1 MDKLLGSFL
10 LFLLWVLPLAAQNI
24 PPVSDAQVKAEM
36 ERRGIDVADEDIIRQ
51 KLEERGFDLDNIDPD
66 QAVELEAALEEVIA
80 ELEREKGES
89 AESSITELPLEPKT
103 SSEEEPVENDEGL
116 PDEENNLAD
125 ELIEEQT
132 PSPPAL
138 VYGQQI
144 FRDKSINIFLRSKD
158 ALPSDSYILGAG
170 DKINISIWGISQ
182 EDATY
187 EIGKAGYIKPSR
199 MPRIS
204 LKGISFGKAKK
215 ILESRFAQY
224 YQFRPEDFE
233 ATITYSRTITVNIY
247 GEVFNPGGFTI
258 PATNTAFNA
267 LVAAGGPSD
276 IGSVRNI
283 KLHRDG
289 QIPQRIDVYEFMND
303 PSARERFYLQDN
315 DVIHVAPSKR
325 VVSITGAVKRPYKY
339 ELIENE
345 QLNQLIE
352 FAGGLANNAY
362 LSNIVIK
369 RFIDDEEKLININLR
384 ELRQRNDDFELFPG
398 DVVTI
403 NAIPRPFKN
412 FISVSGAVTLP
423 GKYELTVNMRI
434 SSLLEKIELEETARM
449 DVAVLTRILP
459 DGRGDYEMINLNN
472 ILQNKNGVSD
482 LILRPKDRLRIL
494 SQADYTDKATIRIEG
509 AVRNPSEHGFGR
521 DQDLKVSDAILL
533 AGGTRQDATSFAY
546 IHRKDPKN
554 TKLTEYIRVD
564 LEQALNAP
572 ESSANFNLEPFD
584 KIVVFSKLTYVDESF
599 VKLSGAIRNPGE
611 YQYDESLSLRDVLT
625 MAGGLKLEA
634 ASNRIDIFRV
644 VINEEQP
651 TRTIVATIE
660 VDDDFTVNGNQI
672 KLEPF
677 DQIVVREV
685 PEFAYQRIVTL
696 NGAVKYPGAYALLD
710 KNEKLS
716 SLINRAGGLTTEAFY
731 GGSTLYRAK
740 DGVGFIILDLE
751 TAMEDKNSRFNY
763 ILREGD
769 IVNIPKQKDIVTIK
783 MGNTKSAELYPD
795 KILSSGKFN
804 VAFHEGKN
812 AKYYLD
818 RYAAGIG
825 ENGRKRLV
833 TVEHPNGEIERTKNL
848 LLLKKYPK
856 VRKGSI
862 ISVGGKSMKKEK
874 EKSEK
879 EKEEID
885 WGKTIANSLA
895 QATAILSLI
904 LLVQQVSR

>member
-1 MDKLLGSFL
+1 MDKLFGSFV
-10 LFLLWVLPLAAQNI
+10 LFLLWTLPLYAQNI
-24 PPVSDAQVKAEM
+24 PSVSDAQVKAEM
-36 ERRGIDVADEDIIRQ
+36 ERRGIAAADEDIIKQ
-51 KLEERGFDLDNIDPD
+51 KLEERGFDLENIDPS
-66 QAVELEAALEEVIA
+66 QATELEAALEEVIA
-80 ELEREKGES
+80 ELEREK
-89 AESSITELPLEPKT
+89 AENPTSPIAELPEDSNNEELVEEPGN
-103 SSEEEPVENDEGL
+103 SISEEND
-116 PDEENNLAD
+116 LAD
-125 ELIEEQT
+125 EVAEVET
-132 PSPPAL
+132 PPLPPAL

-144 FRDKSINIFLRSKD
+144 FRDKSIDVFSRSKD

-170 DKINISIWGISQ
+170 DKINISIWGFSQ

-187 EIGKAGYIKPSR
+187 EIGKAGYIKPTR

-283 KLHRDG
+283 KLYRDG
-289 QIPQRIDVYEFMND
+289 QVPQRIDVYEFMND
-303 PSARERFYLQDN
+303 PSTKERFYLQDN
-315 DVIHVAPSKR
+315 DVIHIAPSKR
-325 VVSITGAVKRPYKY
+325 VISIKGAVKRPYKY

-345 QLNQLIE
+345 QLNKLIE
-352 FAGGLANNAY
+352 FAGGLSNNAY
-362 LSNIVIK
+362 LGNIMIK
-369 RFIDDEEKLININLR
+369 RYEEDQEKLINIDLKDLR
-384 ELRQRNDDFELFPG
+384 KRNQDFELFPG
-398 DVVTI
+398 DEVVISTI
-403 NAIPRPFKN
+403 PKPFKN
-412 FISVSGAVTLP
+412 FINVSGAIVLP
-423 GKYELTVNMRI
+423 GKYELLENMRV
-434 SSLLEKIELEETARM
+434 SDLLEKIELEETARM
-449 DVAVLTRILP
+449 DVAVLTRILS
-459 DGRGDYEMINLNN
+459 DGRGDYEMLNLDE
-472 ILQNKNGVSD
+472 ILQNKNGEPD
-482 LILRPKDRLRIL
+482 LILRPRDRLRIL
-494 SQADYTDKATIRIEG
+494 SQADYTDRATIIIEG
-509 AVRNPSEHGFGR
+509 AVRNPSEHGFGV

-533 AGGTRQDATSFAY
+533 AGGVKQDATSFAY
-546 IHRKDPKN
+546 IHREDPQSSRLK
-554 TKLTEYIRVD
+554 EYIRID
-564 LEQALNAP
+564 LEQALSNP
-572 ESSANFNLEPFD
+572 ESSANISLKPFD
-584 KIVVFSKLTYVDESF
+584 KLVVFSKLTYIDESF
-599 VKLSGAIRNPGE
+599 VNVSGAVRNPGE
-611 YQYDESLSLRDVLT
+611 YQYDESLSLSDVLT
-625 MAGGLKLEA
+625 IAGGFKLEA
-634 ASNRIDIFRV
+634 ASNRVDIFRV
-644 VINEEQP
+644 VIDEEQP

-660 VDDDFTVNGNQI
+660 VDDDFTVNGSQI
-672 KLEPF
+672 ELQPF

-685 PEFAYQRIVTL
+685 PEFAYQKIVTL
-696 NGAVKYPGAYALLD
+696 SGAVKYPGAYALLD
-710 KNEKLS
+710 KNEKLN
-716 SLINRAGGLTTEAFY
+716 SLISRAGGLTSEAFY

-751 TAMEDKNSRFNY
+751 VAMKDKNSRFNY

-818 RYAAGIG
+818 KYAAGIG

-848 LLLKKYPK
+848 ILLKKYPK

-862 ISVGGKSMKKEK
+862 ISVGGKPAKE
-874 EKSEK
+874 EKAKSDK

-904 LLVQQVSR
+904 LLVQQVSK